1 MSYFEKMRF
10 AQVQDFPPMGTEF
23 SIITTG
29 KTAAAACFAGAE
41 HSDYFVGAEHSD
53 CFAGAEHT
61 DSSGNQILAA
71 PGLGDTLSAGEINRR
86 KERLHR
92 LSPPDGVRI

>member
-1 MSYFEKMRF
+1 MFLSYFEKMRS
-10 AQVQDFPPMGTEF
+10 AQVQHFPPMGTEF

-29 KTAAAACFAGAE
+29 KTAAATCFAGAE
-41 HSDYFVGAEHSD
+41 HSD
-53 CFAGAEHT
+53 CFASAEHT

-92 LSPPDGVRI
+92 LSPPDGVRR

>member
-1 MSYFEKMRF
+1 MSYFEKMRS
-10 AQVQDFPPMGTEF
+10 AQVQDFPSMGTEF
-23 SIITTG
+23 LIITTR
-29 KTAAAACFAGAE
+29 KTAAATCFAGAE
-41 HSDYFVGAEHSD
+41 HSD
-53 CFAGAEHT
+53 CFASAEHT

-71 PGLGDTLSAGEINRR
+71 PGLGDTLSADEINRR

>member
-1 MSYFEKMRF
+1 MSYFEKMRS

-23 SIITTG
+23 LIITTG
-29 KTAAAACFAGAE
+29 KTAAAT
-41 HSDYFVGAEHSD
+41 

-71 PGLGDTLSAGEINRR
+71 PGLGDTLSADEINRR